1 MPAFT
6 RSLRFRLLIASL
18 VIEILVLAVLLGNS
32 LRLIDERLAIQKE
45 RYQGKLEQAY
55 QVAIATPLA
64 NRDYASLYE
73 MLDGWRS
80 SEDIEYLVL
89 VDSAGKRIVSIG
101 WPEQQTLPAPGKDSR
116 GLPLQ
121 HSHFPIEVYGQQ
133 YGQLHYGL
141 SLQFLEAARRDLMI
155 QGIGI
160 AAFGVLLTA
169 LILFGIGYWLTRH
182 LATLASASTRIAAGD
197 YRIEL
202 PTRDP
207 GEIGQ
212 LSRNFAHM
220 AAAIE
225 TRIQELAALL
235 AKNERSQAELER
247 YRQHLEELVVSR
259 TAELNVAKDAAEA
272 SNLAK
277 SAFLANMSHEIRTP
291 LNAILGLTHL
301 LRGEAN
307 AAQIDRLGKIDAAGR
322 HLLSVLNDIL
332 DISKIEAGK
341 LQLEHS
347 DFALAAVLDHVRS
360 MIADAAENKGLSIRI
375 DTDAVPVW
383 LNGDVMRLRQALLN
397 FAGNALKFTERGG
410 IELRARLIDEG
421 TNREDGAMLV
431 RFEVS
436 DTGIGIA
443 PERLSALFQ
452 AFEQADT
459 STTRKYGG
467 SGLGLV
473 ISRRLAELMDGEAG
487 AESTP
492 GQGST
497 FWFTARLQRGH
508 GILPA
513 AAEPL
518 FDAGAQLRRQHA
530 GRRVLLA
537 EDNLINRE
545 VALELLYGVGL
556 AVDVAEDGL
565 IAVNKA
571 RQHRYDLVLMDMQM
585 PNLDGLAATRLIRA
599 LDDWQAV
606 PILAMTANAFA
617 EDRQACAA
625 AGMNDFVAKP
635 VDPDHLY
642 ATLLKWLPLPPA
654 LPTLPASPADSPPVV
669 APIPTNDDDLLIRL
683 AAVPGLD
690 ATAGLKMVR
699 GNLNLYPRLLTLFA
713 DEHAEDATR
722 LRKLLIAAD
731 IPGAQHIAHKLK
743 GTAGNLGAATVAG
756 AATRLDAALKQA
768 DVAAA
773 TPALEELAE
782 SMAALIA
789 GIRQA
794 LPHPGEAPDAS

>member
-1 MPAFT
+1 MPTFT
-6 RSLRFRLLIASL
+6 RSLRFRLLITSL
-18 VIEILVLAVLLGNS
+18 VIEILVIVLLLGNS
-32 LRLIDERLAIQKE
+32 LRLIDERLSSQKDK
-45 RYQGKLEQAY
+45 YQSKLEMAY

-64 NRDYASLYE
+64 NRDYASLHE

-89 VDSAGKRIVSIG
+89 VDSTGKRIVSIG
-101 WPEQQTLPAPGKDSR
+101 WPEQQALPPPGKDLR
-116 GLPLQ
+116 GLPLL
-121 HSHFPIEVYGQQ
+121 HSSFPIDVYGQQ
-133 YGQLHYGL
+133 YGHLHYGL
-141 SLQFLEAARRDLMI
+141 SLQFLEAARRDLLI
-155 QGIGI
+155 QGAGI
-160 AAFGVLLTA
+160 AVVGVLLTA

-182 LATLASASTRIAAGD
+182 LTALASASTRIAAGD

-225 TRIQELAALL
+225 TRIEELADLL
-235 AKNERSQAELER
+235 AENQRSQAELER
-247 YRQHLEELVVSR
+247 YRQHLEELVASR
-259 TAELNVAKDAAEA
+259 TVELEVAKDAAEA
-272 SNLAK
+272 SNRAK

-301 LRGEAN
+301 LRGEAS

-341 LQLEHS
+341 LQLEHG

-360 MIADAAENKGLSIRI
+360 MIADMAESKGLYISI
-375 DTDAVPVW
+375 DSDAVPVW

-410 IELRARLIDEG
+410 IALRARLIDEG
-421 TNREDGAMLV
+421 SDREDGAMLV

-443 PERLSALFQ
+443 PERLAALFQ

-497 FWFTARLQRGH
+497 FWFTARLQHGH

-513 AAEPL
+513 PDEPSI
-518 FDAGAQLRRQHA
+518 DAGEQLRRHHTD
-530 GRRVLLA
+530 RRVLLA

-545 VALELLYGVGL
+545 VALELLYAAGL
-556 AVDVAEDGL
+556 AVDVAEDGR
-565 IAVNKA
+565 IAVEKA

-585 PNLDGLAATRLIRA
+585 PNLDGLAATRQIRT
-599 LDDWQAV
+599 LDGWLTI
-606 PILAMTANAFA
+606 PILAMTANAFT

-642 ATLLKWLPLPPA
+642 AMLLKWLPLPQIVPTPPTPA
-654 LPTLPASPADSPPVV
+654 MMENAPDS
-669 APIPTNDDDLLIRL
+669 ANLLARL
-683 AAVPGLD
+683 AAIPGLD
-690 ATAGLKMVR
+690 AVAGLKMVR
-699 GNLNLYPRLLTLFA
+699 GNLNLYPRLLTLFV
-713 DEHAEDATR
+713 DEHADDATR
-722 LRKLLIAAD
+722 LQDFLIAGD
-731 IPGAQHIAHKLK
+731 LPGAQHIAHALK
-743 GTAGNLGAATVAG
+743 GTAGNLGAVAITR
-756 AATRLDAALKQA
+756 AATRLDAALRQA
-768 DVAAA
+768 DDVAV
-773 TPALEELAE
+773 TPALADLTE

-794 LPHPGEAPDAS
+794 LPNPGEAPTAS